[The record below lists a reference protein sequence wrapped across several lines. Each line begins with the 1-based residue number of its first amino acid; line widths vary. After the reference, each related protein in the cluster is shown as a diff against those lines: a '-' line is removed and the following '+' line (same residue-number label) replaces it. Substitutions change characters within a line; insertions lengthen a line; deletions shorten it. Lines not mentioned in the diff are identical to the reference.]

1 MAWLQIHL
9 TTAKAQAPLVEQ
21 LLESLGAL
29 SVTLGDA
36 GDNPLLEPA
45 PGEQPLWEQTRI
57 TGLFPSDS
65 DIEPLRQSLEN
76 GLTGQYAQLEVERLE
91 DQVWERVWLDNF
103 RPMRFGKRLWIC
115 PDNLRP
121 DEQDAVV
128 VELDPGL
135 AFGTG
140 THPTT
145 ALCLTW
151 LDGTAMTGKRIIDF
165 GCGSGILAIAAL
177 RLGAELAIAIDH
189 DPQALQASCDN
200 AEKNGVLERLQ
211 VLGSDATLQEP
222 ADILLAN
229 ILAGTLISL
238 QPILTA
244 GVKPGGKIVLSG
256 ILEDQWQSVAT
267 AFAGAFTF
275 APPVM
280 QEEWVLLAGTR
291 TNPV

>member
-1 MAWLQIHL
+1 MSWLQIHL
-9 TTAKAQAPLVEQ
+9 TTAKAQAPLVEL

-36 GDNPLLEPA
+36 GDSPLLEPG

-57 TGLFPSDS
+57 TGLFSGDTE
-65 DIEPLRQSLEN
+65 IEPLRQALEK
-76 GLTGQYAQLEVERLE
+76 GLAEQYAQLEVERLE
-91 DQVWERVWLDNF
+91 DRVWERVWLENF
-103 RPMRFGKRLWIC
+103 RPMRFGTRLWIC
-115 PDNLRP
+115 PDNMRP
-121 DEQDAVV
+121 EESDAVV

-145 ALCLTW
+145 ALCLEW
-151 LDGTAMTGKRIIDF
+151 LDRTPLEGKRIVDF

-177 RLGAELAIAIDH
+177 RLGADVAIALDH
-189 DPQALQASCDN
+189 DPQALQASRDN
-200 AEKNGVLERLQ
+200 AEKNGVLERLE
-211 VLGSDATLQEP
+211 VLGSDRSLEGP

-238 QPILTA
+238 QPVLAA

-256 ILEDQWQSVAT
+256 ILEEQWQNVAD

-275 APPVM
+275 APPTVL
-280 QEEWVLLAGTR
+280 EDWVLLEGTR
-291 TNPV
+291 L

>member
-1 MAWLQIHL
+1 MAWLQILL

-21 LLESLGAL
+21 LLEGLGAL

-45 PGEQPLWEQTRI
+45 PGEQPLWEQIRI
-57 TGLFPSDS
+57 TGLFPGDS
-65 DIEPLRQSLEN
+65 DIEPLRQTLEN
-76 GLTGQYAQLEVERLE
+76 GLAEQYARLEVERLE
-91 DQVWERVWLDNF
+91 DQVWERVWLDSF

-121 DEQDAVV
+121 EEQDAVV
-128 VELDPGL
+128 VKLDPGL

-145 ALCLTW
+145 ALCLAW
-151 LDGTAMTGKRIIDF
+151 LDGAAMTGKRIIDF

-177 RLGAELAIAIDH
+177 RLGAELAIAVDH
-189 DPQALQASCDN
+189 DPQALQATRDN

-211 VLGSDATLQEP
+211 VHGSETPLEEA
-222 ADILLAN
+222 ADIVLAN
-229 ILAGTLISL
+229 ILAGTLIAL

-244 GVKPGGKIVLSG
+244 GVKPGGKLVLSG
-256 ILEDQWQSVAT
+256 ILEEQWQSVAA
-267 AFAGAFTF
+267 AFADAFTF

-280 QEEWVLLAGTR
+280 QEEWVLLEGTR
-291 TNPV
+291 L

>member
-9 TTAKAQAPLVEQ
+9 ITAKAQAPLVEL

-45 PGEQPLWEQTRI
+45 PGEQPLWEQTRV
-57 TGLFPSDS
+57 TGLFPADR
-65 DIEPLRQSLEN
+65 DMEQLRQALEN
-76 GLTGQYAQLEVERLE
+76 GLAGQYAQLEIERLE
-91 DQVWERVWLDNF
+91 DQVWERVWLDSF
-103 RPMRFGKRLWIC
+103 RPMRFGTRLWIC

-121 DEQDAVV
+121 DEPDAVV

-145 ALCLTW
+145 ALCLEW
-151 LDGTAMTGKRIIDF
+151 LDKTPLEGNRVIDF

-177 RLGAELAIAIDH
+177 RLGAELAIAVDH
-189 DPQALQASCDN
+189 DPQALQASRDN

-211 VLGSDATLQEP
+211 VRGSETPLEEP

-229 ILAGTLISL
+229 ILAGTLIAL

-256 ILEDQWQSVAT
+256 ILEEQWQSVAA
-267 AFAGAFTF
+267 AFADEFTF

-280 QEEWVLLAGTR
+280 QEEWVLLEGIR
-291 TNPV
+291 RNPV